1 MWWLPGVTFCL
12 PTDSGILRR
21 ILHVLYTDCVRQ
33 CSGPMYVV
41 SAGTG
46 APCSVETLPCS
57 PRSPS
62 QPPSLLQDR
71 MVLLVMGNIINWS
84 L

>member
-1 MWWLPGVTFCL
+1 M
-12 PTDSGILRR
+12 
-21 ILHVLYTDCVRQ
+21 LYTDCVRQ

-41 SAGTG
+41 SDGRGRDVAARELAGHRPG
-46 APCSVETLPCS
+46 AVLRPGTP
-57 PRSPS
+57 
-62 QPPSLLQDR
+62 QTPPSLAGCPPGPLLTPSPLPWQDR

>member
-1 MWWLPGVTFCL
+1 MTAAVPA
-12 PTDSGILRR
+12 DSGILRR

-41 SAGTG
+41 SAGAVEPPRQRC
-46 APCSVETLPCS
+46 APP
-57 PRSPS
+57 SPS
-62 QPPSLLQDR
+62 QPPSPVQDR